1 MPIGKRILNPATFT
15 QMLHHCADALHPLL
29 GYTIAGVSAVT
40 CFMASAVDSIS
51 PDARGWME
59 LGGTLGL
66 IGGLSYGCVT
76 LWKALQEQR
85 KESAAAVERSEA
97 RAAEERKAFIAA
109 KDALE
114 LEIRTDWKQQNA
126 KLIEVLNRLDPD
138 T

>member
-1 MPIGKRILNPATFT
+1 MFHHLSEISHPVIGYAT
-15 QMLHHCADALHPLL
+15 A
-29 GYTIAGVSAVT
+29 
-40 CFMASAVDSIS
+40 MASGAGYYLAQHTDAIPVQ
-51 PDARGWME
+51 ARGWME

-85 KESAAAVERSEA
+85 KESATNAKELADKAAD
-97 RAAEERKAFIAA
+97 ERKAFLAA

-126 KLIEVLNRLDPD
+126 RLIAVLEKIDPD
-138 T
+138 NN